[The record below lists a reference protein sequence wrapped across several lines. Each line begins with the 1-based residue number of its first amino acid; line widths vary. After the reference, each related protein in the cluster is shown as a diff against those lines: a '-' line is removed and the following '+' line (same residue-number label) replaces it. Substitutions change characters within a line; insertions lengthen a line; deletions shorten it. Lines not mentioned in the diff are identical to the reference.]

1 MSMFYAGRHRAPS
14 TKTPRRA
21 GASMVA
27 VAAVSLGTAAATA
40 PGASAAP
47 SAVSAPAAASASSA
61 TSATTFSGLVK
72 RGHRGSLVKQVQRKV
87 GVSADGVFGPM
98 TQSAVKRY
106 QKRNGLVADGIVGPR
121 TGTKMGLRS
130 TSTSTSRTSTRTST
144 RTVSSSSVLS
154 TAASLVGTPYR
165 YGGTSRSGFDCSGFT
180 QYVFARHGK
189 SLPRTAEQQRRATTR
204 VYSPQ
209 PGDLVFFGAPAWHM
223 GIYAGN
229 GMMYDAGNA
238 RVDTTK
244 RKIWT
249 SNVTYGRVR

>member
-14 TKTPRRA
+14 TKTPHRA

-47 SAVSAPAAASASSA
+47 SATSAPASASVSSG
-61 TSATTFSGLVK
+61 TSAATFSGLVR
-72 RGHRGSLVKQVQRKV
+72 RGHRGDLVKQVQRKV
-87 GVSADGVFGPM
+87 GASADGIFGPL
-98 TQSAVKRY
+98 TESAVKRY

-130 TSTSTSRTSTRTST
+130 TSTTTSRTTT
-144 RTVSSSSVLS
+144 RTVSGSSVLS
-154 TAASLVGTPYR
+154 TAASLVGVPYR
-165 YGGTSRSGFDCSGFT
+165 YGGTTTSGFDCSGFT